1 MGIKMGPIKQLRA
14 LIDKLTESSH
24 PNHNAAVILGNQEEQ
39 YHNHSG
45 SEAFENENE
54 NPSAPDPLQLPRNA
68 APPLLISI
76 DVRKLVR
83 EDDAINI
90 GAVSLEAALD
100 SGIYSVDQRRKLV
113 RIVTDEIIRMC
124 GSLRPPTGL
133 KVIAAQSITT
143 EFPKLATGSEGW
155 RTYYDPVTY
164 KGFIEFRL
172 KTLRKKSKKRKLPC
186 TDDAPGT
193 SDKRPRQTTVETVDN
208 NVESELIDEDEYK
221 EIIADMRALGTTEN
235 DKEEILQLMEKS
247 RANRRRDIFS
257 SEERDEPLTLNDI
270 LRKFDKF
277 KYFEGQMVIKEFEGL
292 GFCRQPRKFLAKFP
306 SFYVARILKYC
317 EMYKPDLLVQTM
329 DIFDENLRALIILP
343 SLLPSPNF
351 TKKAAGPSKSK
362 KSTTKS
368 TNRECSKLTPPKDAI
383 FSSQKLPNKNLL
395 RFVDASDDLLRD
407 ARPSSTQP
415 FLVCACTGQEKR
427 GQFYIKADGHVIP
440 VGRDSLKAFDVL
452 LKLHYC
458 FDICFA
464 PDLVMFYDFLSNIV
478 MEMSEARS
486 YNIDFN
492 TRLNNITNLD
502 LSKIYL
508 PRVTEEEDEE
518 DDEDD

>member
-1 MGIKMGPIKQLRA
+1 M
-14 LIDKLTESSH
+14 
-24 PNHNAAVILGNQEEQ
+24 
-39 YHNHSG
+39 
-45 SEAFENENE
+45 
-54 NPSAPDPLQLPRNA
+54 SATCITFFD
-68 APPLLISI
+68 SFHYTS
-76 DVRKLVR
+76 VR

-113 RIVTDEIIRMC
+113 RIVTDGIIRMC
-124 GSLRPPTGL
+124 ESLCPPTGL
-133 KVIAAQSITT
+133 KVIGAQSITT

-172 KTLRKKSKKRKLPC
+172 KTLRKKSKKRKLAC
-186 TDDAPGT
+186 TDDAPGI

-208 NVESELIDEDEYK
+208 NVESQLIDEDEYK

-247 RANRRRDIFS
+247 RVNSRRDIVS

-277 KYFEGQMVIKEFEGL
+277 KYFEGQE
-292 GFCRQPRKFLAKFP
+292 FLAKFP
-306 SFYVARILKYC
+306 SFYVTGILKYC

-329 DIFDENLRALIILP
+329 DIFDENLRAPIILP
-343 SLLPSPNF
+343 SLLPSLNF
-351 TKKAAGPSKSK
+351 TKKTAGPSKSK
-362 KSTTKS
+362 KSTTKL

-395 RFVDASDDLLRD
+395 RFVDASDDPLRD

-427 GQFYIKADGHVIP
+427 EQFYIKADGHVIP
-440 VGRDSLKAFDVL
+440 VGQDSLKAFDVL

-458 FDICFA
+458 FEICFA

-486 YNIDFN
+486 HNIDFN
-492 TRLNNITNLD
+492 TSLNNITNLD
-502 LSKIYL
+502 LPK
-508 PRVTEEEDEE
+508 
-518 DDEDD
+518 